1 MNGNVPNQPGKKSS
15 VDEYLATERHGASK
29 NEFHSGKIIGL
40 SGSNRWHNLIV
51 SNVVVGIGSR
61 VHGHR
66 CEIYISN
73 IRVKLDSNFIC
84 YPDIAVVSGEPE
96 FTDRNLDVLTN
107 PTFLVDVFSSEVNSS
122 AKTTKLESFLAM
134 SSIKEC
140 LLIKEDE
147 MRIEHYAKQ
156 NAKQWIYKIYDSRED
171 VISIDSIGCKIS
183 LQEIYSQVK
192 LRQTELSSRAVN

>member
-1 MNGNVPNQPGKKSS
+1 MNGNVPNHPLKKTT
-15 VDEYLATERHGASK
+15 DDYLTTERHSVTK
-29 NEFHSGKIIGL
+29 HELVNGKVIGL

-51 SNVVVGIGSR
+51 SNVAIGMGSR
-61 VHGHR
+61 IHGHR

-73 IRVKLDSNFIC
+73 IRVMLENGFIC

-96 FTDRNLDVLTN
+96 FTDRNLDVLVN
-107 PTFLVDVFSSEVNSS
+107 PTFLVDVFSSEVNST

-134 SSIKEC
+134 KSIKEC

-183 LQEIYSQVK
+183 LQEIYSGVK
-192 LRQTELSSRAVN
+192 LKQAELSSRAVN